1 MMMQWYDQVQRD
13 VRLASRRASSQ
24 ATFTMV
30 VIVCLALGIG
40 GTVAAFSVLQ
50 PVLLA
55 SLPFEDPDELVQ
67 LAAFNVNRTDPD
79 ERYWVSWYPIND
91 LRVNGEVLEG
101 VAGFYQQDFDV
112 LGDGE
117 TERIAGA
124 ETLPGSFAVLGV

>member
-30 VIVCLALGIG
+30 VIACLALGIG

-55 SLPFEDPDELVQ
+55 SLPFEDPRELVQ
-67 LAAFNVNRTDPD
+67 IAAFNVNRTDPD

-101 VAGFYQQDFDV
+101 VAAFYQQDFDV

-117 TERIAGA
+117 T
-124 ETLPGSFAVLGV
+124 